1 MCTLLSMISARGRVL
16 ASNSDNPYVAA
27 TRVIAE
33 TSGETAWIGSEVL
46 TPDSREP
53 LPWSRML
60 TRAVNLHGVGF
71 TYSYVEH
78 AAEDEGRTESQL
90 TRSII
95 SDTRSAEQ
103 CAEQLVYHAQK
114 LVNGNYLVADRD
126 ALFGVAVRAGESV
139 SRQLPEAQFAC
150 TNTWF
155 VDEFETAP
163 SWSETTFSN
172 ERRSEALSGLRD
184 VLVGD
189 ESDVSGLRRILSSDG
204 QGHDESSVE
213 VHGEDR
219 GTISSE
225 IILPGDGI
233 FCWCYGFP
241 SGRAKGFESVTRE
254 SWGTYL
260 PFSLDRLD
268 GSGVLATSSGMVT
281 PLGVRALDLNHK
293 LEC

>member
-60 TRAVNLHGVGF
+60 TRAVNRHGVGF

-78 AAEDEGRTESQL
+78 DADDEGLVDAQL

-95 SDTRSAEQ
+95 ADARSAEQ
-103 CAEQLVYHAQK
+103 CAEQLANHAQR

-139 SRQLPEAQFAC
+139 SRQLPDAQFAC

-155 VDEFETAP
+155 VDEFATSP
-163 SWSETTFSN
+163 TWSETTFSK
-172 ERRSEALSGLRD
+172 ERRSEALGGLRD
-184 VLVGD
+184 VLLDDAV
-189 ESDVSGLRRILSSDG
+189 DVSGLRRILSSGG
-204 QGHDESSVE
+204 QGRDEASVE

-225 IILPGDGI
+225 IILPGEGI

-241 SGRAKGFESVTRE
+241 SGRAQGFESVLRE

-281 PLGVRALDLNHK
+281 PLGVRALDLNHT
-293 LEC
+293 LGC